1 MPSSAALRFISATK
15 RSSPPQW
22 SARASAAS
30 LPEHSSRPYRSSST
44 VTRSPGFRYM
54 EEPSAM
60 CCWVT
65 VTTSPRPPRSS
76 TTKVVISLVVLAMSI
91 CRSGFFSYR
100 TSPVSP
106 SMRMAAVAEVSAAH
120 AVGRHSST
128 ITVTAVRIR
137 LYTGS
142 PSSLR

>member
-1 MPSSAALRFISATK
+1 
-15 RSSPPQW
+15 
-22 SARASAAS
+22 
-30 LPEHSSRPYRSSST
+30 
-44 VTRSPGFRYM
+44 
-54 EEPSAM
+54 M
-60 CCWVT
+60 CCRVT

-128 ITVTAVRIR
+128 IAVTAVRIR
-137 LYTGS
+137 LYTES

>member
-1 MPSSAALRFISATK
+1 MADPSVKAASRLTFTVSD
-15 RSSPPQW
+15 SSPASTAT
-22 SARASAAS
+22 SAVR
-30 LPEHSSRPYRSSST
+30 
-44 VTRSPGFRYM
+44 
-54 EEPSAM
+54 
-60 CCWVT
+60 
-65 VTTSPRPPRSS
+65 
-76 TTKVVISLVVLAMSI
+76 ILVVLAMSI